1 LQKPLTGGQA
11 SHKEIRVFQ
20 RLIRRP
26 WFWLIV
32 LVASQYTVLQLLT
45 GAEYF
50 DAPRNM
56 QWGIF
61 LLEQPRFLLDTE
73 NNYDRINGFLP
84 SSPALAPGGQAQ
96 GRSAPLHPWWGP
108 AYLGLFALTWG
119 VTHSFTILRLVVPLA
134 AGATV
139 VVTYLFGM
147 RFFSER
153 IGVMAA
159 LLLAFFPNFREM
171 SVIAMVEPISALL
184 LLGAVWALVAGRS
197 WIAALFGMLAALGK
211 VDMIAIY
218 LGMVLLMSLGAW
230 WDARHSTAGWQLAQL
245 RMWSIA
251 LVAPLA
257 IIGPWLIVIYGI
269 YHRPTTA
276 AGGPSLEMFTTM
288 FPLMIQ
294 QIFTIDYSITMAGLV
309 LLFGL
314 AIMGLVRW
322 RGSDRQIVRAL
333 GILLG
338 LGLVVVLGYMAFP
351 GASNNPRVFIPTLP
365 PLFLLVAIGLSLVG
379 RRIRSYGLAL
389 VLILYVCGNLAGV
402 LYQMIEGRV
411 ASGLQP
417 VWAVLRSEPPGM
429 VLTEHYWDAALY
441 ARMPATWFEK
451 DLVFQQNIL
460 QQRENF
466 QGYLQQT
473 PIRYVVLPQAVSEYA
488 ALAHDPLVQLY
499 ATLPFGRGLNWEAG
513 QLVAPEVRDYLNVSF
528 PKRSI
533 GAYDVY
539 TVR

>member
-1 LQKPLTGGQA
+1 
-11 SHKEIRVFQ
+11 
-20 RLIRRP
+20 
-26 WFWLIV
+26 
-32 LVASQYTVLQLLT
+32 
-45 GAEYF
+45 
-50 DAPRNM
+50 
-56 QWGIF
+56 
-61 LLEQPRFLLDTE
+61 
-73 NNYDRINGFLP
+73 
-84 SSPALAPGGQAQ
+84 
-96 GRSAPLHPWWGP
+96 
-108 AYLGLFALTWG
+108 
-119 VTHSFTILRLVVPLA
+119 
-134 AGATV
+134 
-139 VVTYLFGM
+139 
-147 RFFSER
+147 
-153 IGVMAA
+153 
-159 LLLAFFPNFREM
+159 
-171 SVIAMVEPISALL
+171 
-184 LLGAVWALVAGRS
+184 
-197 WIAALFGMLAALGK
+197 
-211 VDMIAIY
+211 
-218 LGMVLLMSLGAW
+218 
-230 WDARHSTAGWQLAQL
+230 
-245 RMWSIA
+245 
-251 LVAPLA
+251 
-257 IIGPWLIVIYGI
+257 
-269 YHRPTTA
+269 
-276 AGGPSLEMFTTM
+276 M